1 MKWLK
6 VSKSQKHFFF
16 NLHCPWS
23 QGRILSTFSLIF
35 WVWSFQKNAFKI
47 YWPLTKSEKS
57 KEKLLKLVTRNGSP
71 AEGHP
76 PVANSL
82 WLLNARKN
90 HCSVRAKVSYISGI
104 MWFCISTKKYFNL
117 VFYSSYF
124 LKKILKSHRL
134 LENVGIHLNTS
145 FDQIKWFLIFVIQL

>member
-1 MKWLK
+1 MNKLFDK
-6 VSKSQKHFFF
+6 
-16 NLHCPWS
+16 
-23 QGRILSTFSLIF
+23 ILSYLHRAEFCQLF
-35 WVWSFQKNAFKI
+35 LSFFGYGVFKKNVFEI

-71 AEGHP
+71 AEGHL

-82 WLLNARKN
+82 WLLSARKN
-90 HCSVRAKVSYISGI
+90 HCSVKAKVSYIFWI
-104 MWFCISTKKYFNL
+104 MWFCIFTKKYFDL

-145 FDQIKWFLIFVIQL
+145 FDQIKWFLIFVIQQ